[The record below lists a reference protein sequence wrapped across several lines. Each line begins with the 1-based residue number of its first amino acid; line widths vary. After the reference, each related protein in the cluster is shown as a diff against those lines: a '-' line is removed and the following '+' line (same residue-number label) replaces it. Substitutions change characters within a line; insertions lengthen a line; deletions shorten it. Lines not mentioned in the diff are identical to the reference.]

1 MALRLATRGSPL
13 ALWQAQRVAD
23 LLRLAHAGLEVEL
36 VRVST
41 AGDRQ
46 ATVPVW
52 EMGGQGVFVGEVQGA
67 VLEGRADAA
76 VHSAKDLQPVE
87 AEGLSLAA
95 FPERADPR
103 DALVGQP
110 LAALGPGS
118 VVATGSQR
126 RRAQLAAARRG
137 LVFESL
143 RGNIGTRL
151 SKVPPRGAIVVAMAA
166 LDRLSLAPE
175 GLDVLSTEVMLP
187 QVGQGALAVE
197 CRSDDLPILELLAA
211 VDDATVRLAAT
222 AERAFLAALGG
233 GCALPVAGYAHLDG
247 SGGLAV
253 EGLVA
258 TSDGL
263 CVVRRAVSGPAWAAA
278 DLGRQVAALVLA
290 DGGRELIE
298 EPAGG
303 HAAP

>member
-1 MALRLATRGSPL
+1 
-13 ALWQAQRVAD
+13 
-23 LLRLAHAGLEVEL
+23 
-36 VRVST
+36 
-41 AGDRQ
+41 
-46 ATVPVW
+46 
-52 EMGGQGVFVGEVQGA
+52 MGGQGVFVGEVQGA
-67 VLEGRADAA
+67 VREGRADAA

-87 AEGLSLAA
+87 AEGLTLAA

-126 RRAQLAAARRG
+126 RRAQLAAACPG

-151 SKVPPRGAIVVAMAA
+151 SRVPPGGAIVVAMAA
-166 LDRLSLAPE
+166 LERLALAPE

-197 CRSDDLPILELLAA
+197 CRADDGPLRELLAA
-211 VDDATVRLAAT
+211 VDDAGVRLAAT

-233 GCALPVAGYAHLDG
+233 GCTLPVAGYAHLDG
-247 SGGLAV
+247 SGALAV

-258 TSDGL
+258 TSDGRA
-263 CVVRRAVSGPAWAAA
+263 VVRRAVSGPARAAG
-278 DLGRQVAALVLA
+278 DLGRQLAALVLA
-290 DGGRELIE
+290 EGGQKLMEG
-298 EPAGG
+298 PAGG
-303 HAAP
+303 PPAP